1 MLVRVVF
8 HPLFQI
14 VELLLKEILVVC
26 LLFLVRLELLLQLR
40 SQVLNSTDLV
50 HSSGLQILFQIPR
63 ENNDVVLDNEIT
75 FKRAF

>member
-1 MLVRVVF
+1 MLVGVVF
-8 HPLFQI
+8 HPLFEI

-26 LLFLVRLELLLQLR
+26 LFFLVRLELLLQLR

-50 HSSGLQILFQIPR
+50 HSSGLQILFQISR

-75 FKRAF
+75 FK